1 MFRREWL
8 RLYFIFGQAYQEKPA
23 LPVIE
28 EALRSGITMFQ
39 LREKGPYALFG
50 SDLIDFGEKVRKLC
64 TTYDVPFVV
73 NDDIKLAI
81 KLKADGVHIGQEDI
95 HIEEARKILPPEIF
109 IGVSATNEIEAKQA
123 VKDGADYIG
132 VGPIFQT
139 STKQDAKKPIGFKG
153 LKEIKAS
160 IGDMPVV
167 AIGGL
172 AISDAPIL
180 KELEV
185 DGAAVISEI
194 GYREDVERV
203 VKAFLLE

>member
-8 RLYFIFGQAYQEKPA
+8 RLYFIFGQAYQENPA

-50 SDLIDFGEKVRKLC
+50 SELIDFGEKVRKLC
-64 TTYDVPFVV
+64 ATYDVPFVV

-95 HIEEARKILPPEIF
+95 HIEEARKILPPEMF

-139 STKQDAKKPIGFKG
+139 STKEDAKKPIGFKG
-153 LKEIKAS
+153 LKDIKAS

-194 GYREDVERV
+194 GYREDIERV